1 MKFRL
6 TALGALAAAYAFSST
21 PLAFGADAPAGAWKL
36 NKDNWQKAE
45 GLLPEPVLKRVQ
57 AGDYT
62 YTVVPTDSQKFRENF
77 TQAYWAA
84 SEANEGKYDLDVET
98 CGLKLKSTGKMPD
111 NVFGQAFP
119 RIDPKDPLAACK
131 VAWNFYLA
139 NQIGEGQ
146 GATFTLNG
154 IDRNGEFRRIKMWLH
169 TNSYL
174 GRTVAAKENPENLR
188 GTSMSHAMEP
198 ADAEGVNILGQSIND
213 WTSQDNI
220 WAYLPQ
226 MRRARRVNAATRS
239 DPIAGLDIFSDDL
252 NCYAGKPEYYKWKL
266 VGEQKI
272 FAPIVGPYALEQT
285 KSGDSRYEVN
295 IPYLKGGY
303 ETPGNEGAPWQI
315 TENLVLVERPAWV
328 LEGESTDPFY
338 NFGKVIMYVDKEMN
352 RIYWKQVHNRAG
364 EYFYTAMCSYHWS
377 KSEDGSFGATTPN
390 MVMGVNDKTDR
401 AALGGR
407 YQGQF
412 IERDFDPKHFSLR
425 ALSRLSD

>member
-1 MKFRL
+1 MNIRL
-6 TALGALAAAYAFSST
+6 TTLGVLVTAAAISAA
-21 PLAFGADAPAGAWKL
+21 PMAGAADAPGGSWKL
-36 NKDNWQKAE
+36 GKDNWQKAE
-45 GLLPEPVLKRVQ
+45 GLLPEPVLKRIQ

-62 YTVVPTDSQKFRENF
+62 FTVVPTDAQKFRENF

-98 CGLKLKSTGKMPD
+98 CGLKLKESGEMPD

-174 GRTVAAKENPENLR
+174 GRTKKSDENPENLR

-266 VGEQKI
+266 VGEQKVL
-272 FAPIVGPYALEQT
+272 APIVGPYALKQA
-285 KSGDSRYEVN
+285 KAGDSRYEVN

-328 LEGESTDPFY
+328 LEGESTDPYY

-377 KSEDGSFGATTPN
+377 KSDDGSFGATTPN

-407 YQGQF
+407 YQGQVL
-412 IERDFDPKHFSLR
+412 ERDFDPKHFSLR